1 MIAVSFALEAL
12 YPMIYNEY
20 RNDLGNCMLFTIDDR
35 PVNDMNS
42 IIKYNKIRELQ
53 QQNPAALED
62 MKQECLSKYPPLP
75 ANLAFV
81 LGLMSLILV
90 LAGIV
95 LITVAIMMIK
105 NDRKEER
112 RRRREEYN
120 NKITSSQQKEQEEKE
135 TKDKEF

>member
-1 MIAVSFALEAL
+1 
-12 YPMIYNEY
+12 
-20 RNDLGNCMLFTIDDR
+20 MLFTIDDR

-53 QQNPAALED
+53 QQNPAARED
-62 MKQECLSKYPPLP
+62 MKQECLSKYPPLS

>member
-1 MIAVSFALEAL
+1 
-12 YPMIYNEY
+12 MIYNEY

-35 PVNDMNS
+35 PINDMNS
-42 IIKYNKIRELQ
+42 IIKYNKIRELQQ

-95 LITVAIMMIK
+95 LITVAIMMMIK

-120 NKITSSQQKEQEEKE
+120 NKITSSQQRTRRKRNKR
-135 TKDKEF
+135 